1 MCDAAVLSITASW
14 VAVSVSTGP
23 GVTEK
28 VGPTQALAPVSV
40 TAETGPT

>member
-1 MCDAAVLSITASW
+1 MTCRENAMPREPQLVLSTE
-14 VAVSVSTGP
+14 VGP